1 MKNAVYYLFC
11 FFVEAVTLWQY
22 SSSLFSA
29 RKRTLTR
36 IIALCGLY
44 FILFFVSLYESVWLN
59 TAFYFVLNLIFLFT
73 QYDLNFYTG
82 LFHSSTLTAVM
93 GMSELMVY
101 GITKYFA
108 PHFLENGRN
117 FLHLF
122 FYSVFSK
129 LIFFSVIY
137 ILTHLMQNQEK
148 SREQYD
154 KSVFLLAFIPLS
166 SVFIMLTF
174 ISIGTAF
181 SLSPSLDWMITAGA
195 VLLLSS
201 NLLMFGMSQY
211 HQKKNEEFTQMQLL
225 LQQESDRAQYY
236 EMLLMQNEN
245 QRILIHD
252 IKKHLQSIAMLNE
265 QREHDKIDAYIRQL
279 ILSSNL
285 KEASRLCDHELL
297 NSILCRYMQQCIK
310 DHITLHADIRSR
322 TVDFIASNDLTSLFC
337 NLLDNAIEAAGI
349 VPDSF
354 IEINTSKRE
363 KTPFVVITVI
373 NSCRTNPFL
382 SNGRQLCTQ
391 KSDKRRHGFGL
402 KSIRRTVQKYH
413 GSMQMY
419 YNDDTF
425 TFHTIITLKQW
436 GYGKVRCSA
445 DALACPPDCGS
456 C

>member
-154 KSVFLLAFIPLS
+154 KSVFLLAFTPLS

-436 GYGKVRCSA
+436 GCGKVRCSA

>member
-310 DHITLHADIRSR
+310 GRITFHADIRKR

-436 GYGKVRCSA
+436 GCGKVRCSA

>member
-349 VPDSF
+349 VPNSF

-382 SNGRQLCTQ
+382 SKGRQLCTQ

-402 KSIRRTVQKYH
+402 KSIRKTVQKYH
-413 GSMQMY
+413 GNMQMY
-419 YNDDTF
+419 YNNDTF
-425 TFHTIITLKQW
+425 TFHTIITLKQCITE
-436 GYGKVRCSA
+436 RTS
-445 DALACPPDCGS
+445 LTIH
-456 C
+456 

>member
-1 MKNAVYYLFC
+1 MAV
-11 FFVEAVTLWQY
+11 FFQ
-22 SSSLFSA
+22 
-29 RKRTLTR
+29 
-36 IIALCGLY
+36 
-44 FILFFVSLYESVWLN
+44 
-59 TAFYFVLNLIFLFT
+59 
-73 QYDLNFYTG
+73 
-82 LFHSSTLTAVM
+82 
-93 GMSELMVY
+93 
-101 GITKYFA
+101 
-108 PHFLENGRN
+108 P
-117 FLHLF
+117 
-122 FYSVFSK
+122 VFSK

-137 ILTHLMQNQEK
+137 ILTHLMKSQEK
-148 SREQYD
+148 SKKQYD
-154 KSVFLLAFIPLS
+154 KSVFLLALIPLS
-166 SVFIMLTF
+166 SVFIMFTF
-174 ISIGTAF
+174 ISIGEAF
-181 SLSPSLDWMITAGA
+181 PLSPSLDWMMTAGA
-195 VLLLSS
+195 VLLLTS
-201 NLLMFGMSQY
+201 NLLMFGMNQY

-349 VPDSF
+349 VPNSF

-382 SNGRQLCTQ
+382 SKGRQLCTQ

-402 KSIRRTVQKYH
+402 KSIRKTVQKYH
-413 GSMQMY
+413 GNMQMY
-419 YNDDTF
+419 YNNDTF
-425 TFHTIITLKQW
+425 TFHTIITLKQCITE
-436 GYGKVRCSA
+436 RTS
-445 DALACPPDCGS
+445 LTIH
-456 C
+456 

>member
-1 MKNAVYYLFC
+1 MV
-11 FFVEAVTLWQY
+11 
-22 SSSLFSA
+22 FS
-29 RKRTLTR
+29 RK
-36 IIALCGLY
+36 
-44 FILFFVSLYESVWLN
+44 
-59 TAFYFVLNLIFLFT
+59 
-73 QYDLNFYTG
+73 QYD
-82 LFHSSTLTAVM
+82 
-93 GMSELMVY
+93 
-101 GITKYFA
+101 
-108 PHFLENGRN
+108 R
-117 FLHLF
+117 
-122 FYSVFSK
+122 
-129 LIFFSVIY
+129 
-137 ILTHLMQNQEK
+137 
-148 SREQYD
+148 
-154 KSVFLLAFIPLS
+154 SVFLLAFIPLS

-174 ISIGTAF
+174 MSICVTF

-201 NLLMFGMSQY
+201 NLLMFGMNQY

-285 KEASRLCDHELL
+285 KEVSRLCDHELL

-310 DHITLHADIRSR
+310 GHITFHADIRSR
-322 TVDFIASNDLTSLFC
+322 TVDFIADNDLTSLFC
-337 NLLDNAIEAAGI
+337 NLLDNALEAAGI

-354 IEINTSKRE
+354 IEINTGKRE

-382 SNGRQLCTQ
+382 SKGRQLCTE

-402 KSIRRTVQKYH
+402 KSIQKTVQKYH
-413 GSMQMY
+413 GNMQMY

-425 TFHTIITLKQW
+425 TFHTIITLKQQE
-436 GYGKVRCSA
+436 
-445 DALACPPDCGS
+445 P
-456 C
+456 

>member
-122 FYSVFSK
+122 FYAVFSK

-252 IKKHLQSIAMLNE
+252 IKKHLQSIAMLNK

-436 GYGKVRCSA
+436 GCGKVRCSA

>member
-1 MKNAVYYLFC
+1 MKNVDVVYYLFC

-402 KSIRRTVQKYH
+402 KSIRKTVQKYH

-436 GYGKVRCSA
+436 GCGKVRCSA
-445 DALACPPDCGS
+445 DAELR
-456 C
+456 

>member
-73 QYDLNFYTG
+73 QYDLNIYTG

-252 IKKHLQSIAMLNE
+252 IKKHLQSVAMLNE

-337 NLLDNAIEAAGI
+337 NLLDNAIEAAGV

-354 IEINTSKRE
+354 IEINTSKRK

-436 GYGKVRCSA
+436 GCGKVRCSA

>member
-1 MKNAVYYLFC
+1 M
-11 FFVEAVTLWQY
+11 
-22 SSSLFSA
+22 
-29 RKRTLTR
+29 
-36 IIALCGLY
+36 CGLY

-310 DHITLHADIRSR
+310 GRITFHADIRKR

-337 NLLDNAIEAAGI
+337 NLLDNAIEAPGI

-382 SNGRQLCTQ
+382 SNGRQLCTD

-436 GYGKVRCSA
+436 GCGKVRCSA

>member
-137 ILTHLMQNQEK
+137 ILTHLMQNHEK
-148 SREQYD
+148 SRKQYD

-166 SVFIMLTF
+166 SVFIMFTF
-174 ISIGTAF
+174 ISIGEAL
-181 SLSPSLDWMITAGA
+181 SLSPSLDWMISAGA

-225 LQQESDRAQYY
+225 LQQESDRVQYY
-236 EMLLMQNEN
+236 EMLHLQNEN

-252 IKKHLQSIAMLNE
+252 IKKHLQSVAMLNE

-279 ILSSNL
+279 TLSSDL
-285 KEASRLCDHELL
+285 KEVSRLCDHELL

-382 SNGRQLCTQ
+382 SNGRQLCTD

-425 TFHTIITLKQW
+425 TFHTIITLKQ
-436 GYGKVRCSA
+436 
-445 DALACPPDCGS
+445 
-456 C
+456 

>member
-402 KSIRRTVQKYH
+402 KSIRKTVQKYH

-436 GYGKVRCSA
+436 GCGKVRCSA
-445 DALACPPDCGS
+445 DAELR
-456 C
+456 

>member
-73 QYDLNFYTG
+73 QYDLNIYTG

-137 ILTHLMQNQEK
+137 ILTHLMQNHKK

-252 IKKHLQSIAMLNE
+252 IKKHLQSVAMLNE

-285 KEASRLCDHELL
+285 KEASRLCDHDLL

-337 NLLDNAIEAAGI
+337 NLLDNAIEAAGG

-354 IEINTSKRE
+354 IEINTSKRK

-436 GYGKVRCSA
+436 GCGKVRCSA

>member
-1 MKNAVYYLFC
+1 MKNAVCYLFC
-11 FFVEAVTLWQY
+11 FFVEAVILWQY

-29 RKRTLTR
+29 RKRTLPR
-36 IIALCGLY
+36 IIELCGLY

-122 FYSVFSK
+122 IFSVFSK

-137 ILTHLMQNQEK
+137 ILTHLMQSQEK
-148 SREQYD
+148 SRKQYD

-166 SVFIMLTF
+166 SVFIMFTF
-174 ISIGTAF
+174 INIGAAF

-195 VLLLSS
+195 VLLLTS
-201 NLLMFGMSQY
+201 NLLMFGMNQY

-279 ILSSNL
+279 ILSSHL
-285 KEASRLCDHELL
+285 KEVSRLCDHELL
-297 NSILCRYMQQCIK
+297 NSILCRYMQQCING
-310 DHITLHADIRSR
+310 HITFHADIRSR

-337 NLLDNAIEAAGI
+337 NLLDNAMEAAGI
-349 VPDSF
+349 VPNSF

-382 SNGRQLCTQ
+382 SKGRQLCTQ
-391 KSDKRRHGFGL
+391 KSDKKRHGFGL
-402 KSIRRTVQKYH
+402 KSIRKTVQKYH
-413 GSMQMY
+413 GNMQMY
-419 YNDDTF
+419 YNNDTF
-425 TFHTIITLKQW
+425 TFHTIITLKQCISD
-436 GYGKVRCSA
+436 V
-445 DALACPPDCGS
+445 
-456 C
+456 

>member
-166 SVFIMLTF
+166 SVFIMFTF
-174 ISIGTAF
+174 ISIGEAF
-181 SLSPSLDWMITAGA
+181 PLSPSLDWMMTEGA

-279 ILSSNL
+279 ILSSHL
-285 KEASRLCDHELL
+285 KEVSRLCDHELL

-436 GYGKVRCSA
+436 GCGKVRCSA

>member
-73 QYDLNFYTG
+73 QYDLNIYTG

-137 ILTHLMQNQEK
+137 ILTHLMQNHKK

-252 IKKHLQSIAMLNE
+252 IKKHLQSVAMLNE

-337 NLLDNAIEAAGI
+337 NLLDNAIEAAGV

-354 IEINTSKRE
+354 IEINTSKRK

-425 TFHTIITLKQW
+425 AFHTIITLKQW
-436 GYGKVRCSA
+436 GCGKVRCSA

>member
-122 FYSVFSK
+122 FYAVFSK

-252 IKKHLQSIAMLNE
+252 IKKHLQSIAMLNK

-402 KSIRRTVQKYH
+402 KSIRKTVQKYH

-419 YNDDTF
+419 YNNDTF

-436 GYGKVRCSA
+436 GCGKVQCSA

>member
-1 MKNAVYYLFC
+1 MAV
-11 FFVEAVTLWQY
+11 FFQ
-22 SSSLFSA
+22 
-29 RKRTLTR
+29 
-36 IIALCGLY
+36 
-44 FILFFVSLYESVWLN
+44 
-59 TAFYFVLNLIFLFT
+59 
-73 QYDLNFYTG
+73 
-82 LFHSSTLTAVM
+82 
-93 GMSELMVY
+93 
-101 GITKYFA
+101 
-108 PHFLENGRN
+108 P
-117 FLHLF
+117 
-122 FYSVFSK
+122 VFSK

-137 ILTHLMQNQEK
+137 ILTHLMKSQEK
-148 SREQYD
+148 SRKQYD
-154 KSVFLLAFIPLS
+154 KSVFLLALIPLS

-201 NLLMFGMSQY
+201 NLLMFGMNQY

-236 EMLLMQNEN
+236 EMLLTQNEN

-310 DHITLHADIRSR
+310 GRITFHADIRKR

-337 NLLDNAIEAAGI
+337 NLLDNAIEAAGV

-382 SNGRQLCTQ
+382 SKGRQLCTQ

-402 KSIRRTVQKYH
+402 KSIRKTVQKYH
-413 GSMQMY
+413 GNMQMY
-419 YNDDTF
+419 YNNDTF
-425 TFHTIITLKQW
+425 TFHTIITLKQCITE
-436 GYGKVRCSA
+436 RTS
-445 DALACPPDCGS
+445 LTIH
-456 C
+456 

>member
-137 ILTHLMQNQEK
+137 ILTHLMQNHEK
-148 SREQYD
+148 SRKQYD

-181 SLSPSLDWMITAGA
+181 SLSPSLDWMISAGA

-225 LQQESDRAQYY
+225 LQQESDRVQYY
-236 EMLLMQNEN
+236 EMLHLQNEN

-252 IKKHLQSIAMLNE
+252 IKKHLQSVAMLNE

-279 ILSSNL
+279 TLSSDL
-285 KEASRLCDHELL
+285 KEVSRLCDHELL

-310 DHITLHADIRSR
+310 DHITLHADIRSG
-322 TVDFIASNDLTSLFC
+322 TVDFIADNDLTSLFC

-382 SNGRQLCTQ
+382 SNGRQLCTD

-425 TFHTIITLKQW
+425 TFHTIITLKQ
-436 GYGKVRCSA
+436 
-445 DALACPPDCGS
+445 
-456 C
+456 

>member
-1 MKNAVYYLFC
+1 MKNAVFYSFC
-11 FFVEAVTLWQY
+11 FFAEAVILWQY

-29 RKRTLTR
+29 RKSTRTR
-36 IIALCGLY
+36 IIVLCGLY
-44 FILFFVSLYESVWLN
+44 FILFSVSLYESIWLN
-59 TAFYFVLNLIFLFT
+59 TALYFVLNLIFLFT

-93 GMSELMVY
+93 GTSELMVY
-101 GITKYFA
+101 GITRYFD
-108 PHFLENGRN
+108 PHFIKNGRN
-117 FLHLF
+117 LLHLF
-122 FYSVFSK
+122 IFSIFSK

-137 ILTHLMQNQEK
+137 ILTHLVQNQEK
-148 SREQYD
+148 SRKQYD
-154 KSVFLLAFIPLS
+154 RSVFLLAFIPLS

-174 ISIGTAF
+174 MSICVTF

-201 NLLMFGMSQY
+201 NLLMFGMNQY

-225 LQQESDRAQYY
+225 LQQESDCAQYY
-236 EMLLMQNEN
+236 EMLRLQNEN

-279 ILSSNL
+279 ILSSDL
-285 KEASRLCDHELL
+285 KEVSRLCDHELL

-310 DHITLHADIRSR
+310 GHITFHADIRSR
-322 TVDFIASNDLTSLFC
+322 TVDFIADNDLTSLFC

-402 KSIRRTVQKYH
+402 KSIRKTVQKYH

-419 YNDDTF
+419 YNNDTF

-436 GYGKVRCSA
+436 GCGKVRCSA
-445 DALACPPDCGS
+445 DAELR
-456 C
+456 

>member
-225 LQQESDRAQYY
+225 LQQESDRARYY

-402 KSIRRTVQKYH
+402 KSIRKTVQKYH

-436 GYGKVRCSA
+436 GCGKVRCSA

>member
-201 NLLMFGMSQY
+201 NLLMFGMNQY

-382 SNGRQLCTQ
+382 SNGRQLCTD

-436 GYGKVRCSA
+436 GCGKVRCSA

>member
-310 DHITLHADIRSR
+310 GRITFHADIRKR

-349 VPDSF
+349 VPNSF

-382 SNGRQLCTQ
+382 SKGRQLCTQ

-402 KSIRRTVQKYH
+402 KSIRKTVQKYH
-413 GSMQMY
+413 GNMQMY
-419 YNDDTF
+419 YNNDTF
-425 TFHTIITLKQW
+425 TFHTIITLKQCITE
-436 GYGKVRCSA
+436 RTS
-445 DALACPPDCGS
+445 LTIH
-456 C
+456 